1 MNSILKF
8 LREWWPFCLVISL
21 IAALAGTA
29 INGIQVSKE
38 RRQQEANEV
47 ARLEAGYKY
56 KVEHHHAQKY
66 SYADVYYTNSY
77 STDGRA
83 VKFVDHTGRQ
93 MMLVGDVSISETQ
106 WVHTDEEGN

>member
-8 LREWWPFCLVISL
+8 LKEWWSLCLVVAL
-21 IAALAGTA
+21 AAALTCTA
-29 INGIQVSKE
+29 INGIQESKE

-93 MMLVGDVSISETQ
+93 MMLVGDVSISEIK
-106 WVHTDEEGN
+106 